1 MMVNNNDG
9 DNDGNNDGTPTT
21 VPLNIL
27 ICDDSGMARKQ
38 MARAL
43 PAGLAGQV
51 FFSENG
57 LEALKTLGTETID
70 LLFLDLTMPVMDGF
84 ETLEQI
90 RLHQI
95 DCMVIVV
102 SGDIQPEARKRV
114 MELGAL
120 AFLSKPV
127 APDTLLP
134 LLHSYGLLDTGTAD
148 DTGTAA
154 EAAVATAIAA
164 SAPTSADDCLREVAN
179 IAMGQ
184 AADKLARLFNAFIH
198 LPIPQVATLT
208 SGELGMAL
216 AGLSGSHQLTV
227 SQGFVAR
234 GLLGEAILSIDA
246 DSIENFRQLIQHQN
260 ANNLADTN
268 GPILDAAT
276 ILTGAFVNGLGK
288 LLDLTFSKS
297 QPVIL
302 TLENQSAQTR
312 NAANCL
318 MENTLAI
325 EIPYRFD
332 NPAIVCDL
340 LLLFPGANADYIRS
354 RASLLIEEN

>member
-1 MMVNNNDG
+1 M
-9 DNDGNNDGTPTT
+9 PF
-21 VPLNIL
+21 NIL

-43 PAGLAGQV
+43 PAGLAKTLT
-51 FFSENG
+51 FCENG
-57 LEALKTLGTETID
+57 LKALNVLQSETID
-70 LLFLDLTMPVMDGF
+70 LMFLDLTMPVMDGF
-84 ETLEQI
+84 ETLEQL

-114 MELGAL
+114 MNLGAL

-127 APDTLLP
+127 ASGELTELLQ
-134 LLHSYGLLDTGTAD
+134 SYGLLEPATVEETPVP
-148 DTGTAA
+148 
-154 EAAVATAIAA
+154 AAVATTTAA
-164 SAPTSADDCLREVAN
+164 QPQPAKPVAANIPAEPSGDDCLREVAN

-216 AGLSGSHQLTV
+216 TALTSKHQLTV
-227 SQGFVAR
+227 SQGFIAR
-234 GLLGEAILSIDA
+234 NLMGEAILSIDS
-246 DSIENFRQLIQHQN
+246 DSIDNFGQLLQHQGASN
-260 ANNLADTN
+260 TQ

-276 ILTGAFVNGLGK
+276 ILTSAFVNGLGK

-302 TLENQSAQTR
+302 TAANQSARTL
-312 NAANCL
+312 NADNCIL
-318 MENTLAI
+318 ENTLAI

-332 NPAIVCDL
+332 QPAIVCDL
-340 LLLFPGANADYIRS
+340 LLLFPANHASFILD
-354 RASLLIEEN
+354 RAALLMEDK